1 MPPLKTLFVILSQ
14 FLPHFKLTEDKL
26 NDILILIN
34 IKEIN
39 MDALVEAIVN
49 ALSDK
54 IPYTFIVALVSMIP
68 ILELRGSILAA
79 GLMQAIENNVL
90 NVQFL
95 PTFIAAVIGN
105 MIPIPFILLFIKQI
119 FNWMKKIKFLR
130 AIPIKLEEKVLK
142 KSAQIEKYGYWGL
155 MIFVGIPLPGTGAW
169 TGALLAVLLNL
180 KFKKS
185 LIYIFLG
192 VIMAGLI
199 MSLVSF
205 GIIGS
210 IL

>member
-1 MPPLKTLFVILSQ
+1 
-14 FLPHFKLTEDKL
+14 
-26 NDILILIN
+26 
-34 IKEIN
+34 
-39 MDALVEAIVN
+39 MDAFVEAIVN

-68 ILELRGSILAA
+68 LVELRGSILAA

-95 PTFIAAVIGN
+95 PTFIAAVVGN
-105 MIPIPFILLFIKQI
+105 MIPIPFILLFIRQI
-119 FNWMKKIKFLR
+119 FSWMKKISFLKS
-130 AIPIKLEEKVLK
+130 IPLKLEEKVLK
-142 KSAQIEKYGYWGL
+142 KSSQIEKYGYWGL
-155 MIFVGIPLPGTGAW
+155 MLFVGIPLPGTGAW

-180 KFKKS
+180 NFKKS

-192 VIMAGLI
+192 VILAGLI